1 MPRQSTSQA
10 SKAREAARL
19 SQLRSALGLTQ
30 LELAK
35 EFKVTR
41 NALAMW
47 ERGERTIPGPV
58 LKLIE
63 IYEARLAAKRKKDA
77 P

>member
-10 SKAREAARL
+10 SKAREASRL
-19 SQLRSALGLTQ
+19 SQLRNQLGLTQ

-35 EFKVTR
+35 DFNVSR

-63 IYEARLAAKRKKDA
+63 IYEKRLSKKGPARSE
-77 P
+77 